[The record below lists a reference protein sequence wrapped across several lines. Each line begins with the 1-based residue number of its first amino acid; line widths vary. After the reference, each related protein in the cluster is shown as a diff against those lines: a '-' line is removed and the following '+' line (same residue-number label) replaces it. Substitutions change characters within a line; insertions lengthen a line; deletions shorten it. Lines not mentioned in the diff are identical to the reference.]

1 MSEEPIEKLEENRSI
16 FEELKQI
23 RLKKKIDLHTISEK
37 SKISLKYLEA
47 IESGNLADIPEVYD
61 KLFFQTYLSY
71 LKIRNSEHYLAEYRK
86 LRKSETPE
94 LTTTIQKIKSIKTDG
109 SKLAKIKQLYLIIPL
124 IIVVLFIIILALNS
138 EKVTGNKLVPVKEI
152 SIQEVIK
159 ELDPREPD
167 RAKEVDREISDRPTV
182 SVRLATLDLTWL
194 RCVKD
199 RRDTTEYLLKKGD
212 EVSFQADSL
221 LSFLVGNAGGVRFNV
236 NGTDAGILGKAGE
249 VITSLRINK
258 TGIADLRLKTIQKK
272 EQPNDSLRVD

>member
-23 RLKKKIDLHTISEK
+23 RHKKKIDLHTISEK